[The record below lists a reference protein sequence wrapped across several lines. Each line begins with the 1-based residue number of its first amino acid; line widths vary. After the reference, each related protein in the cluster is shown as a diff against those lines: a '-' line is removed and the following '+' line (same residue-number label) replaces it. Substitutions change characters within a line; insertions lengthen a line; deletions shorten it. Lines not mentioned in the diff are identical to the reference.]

1 MFKYILALLS
11 SFIIFNSNA
20 NSNNSQK
27 IIENLTK
34 IKNFDFKFE
43 QNINGKIENGN
54 CTVEYPKKIFCE
66 YARSNNK
73 LLVSNGRSL
82 VIKSRSSYYIYPLD
96 KTPLYFILDKQF
108 LIDKISHLEERVVN
122 ENLINYI
129 ITENDNELS
138 IFFDNKTFNLI
149 GWQNRDIYQNFNIT
163 FISMISKNRTL
174 PKNLFELPTQN

>member
-1 MFKYILALLS
+1 MLKFKVILFLLILITNS
-11 SFIIFNSNA
+11 SA
-20 NSNNSQK
+20 NNK
-27 IIENLTK
+27 DRIIENLKNTK
-34 IKNFDFKFE
+34 NLHFNFE
-43 QNINGKIENGN
+43 QNINGEIENGN
-54 CTVEYPKKIFCE
+54 CTIEYPKKIFCK
-66 YARSNNK
+66 YLRSNNK

-163 FISMISKNRTL
+163 YLSSIRKNRVL
-174 PKNLFELPTQN
+174 SKNLFKIPSQN